1 MIRVIIGTVAVL
13 AGFAVVERSVEAT
26 WGLAGSCPPPQSHAA
41 AYRGEPASYRGEP
54 MEANGPPED
63 PRAVGEKRPTPSVSP
78 CPEPVE
84 APKPRSSG
92 H

>member
-41 AYRGEPASYRGEP
+41 AYRGEPVSYRAEP
-54 MEANGPPED
+54 NGSRED
-63 PRAVGEKRPTPSVSP
+63 PQSVAEKRPAPSVPP